1 MAQNAKLAVNRHYK
15 THRNLHF
22 GYFLRCWPTQNYFRR
37 FLHLPWQQMLFL
49 LKWEHY
55 RCFMRKHS
63 TAIVFI
69 NSPPL
74 IWRLFHPLIIK
85 HYWNRNFRTDSKTSF
100 LDFKATPASFVSYRL
115 CIEIRGPLSA
125 FAISRRIRRPILA
138 YGLSYFRWR
147 RQHYWSIFFAKT
159 QQLIR

>member
-15 THRNLHF
+15 THRNWHF
-22 GYFLRCWPTQNYFRR
+22 GYFLRYWPTRNYFRR

-49 LKWEHY
+49 SKWEHY
-55 RCFMRKHS
+55 HYFKRKCS

-85 HYWNRNFRTDSKTSF
+85 HYWNRNYRTGSRTSF
-100 LDFKATPASFVSYRL
+100 LDLRATPASFVSYRQ
-115 CIEIRGPLSA
+115 CTEFRGPLSA
-125 FAISRRIRRPILA
+125 FTASHRIRRLILA
-138 YGLSYFRWR
+138 
-147 RQHYWSIFFAKT
+147 T
-159 QQLIR
+159 